1 MVKQSQQE
9 RKVPIKVLKKKKKKK
24 SKRWQLII
32 NGTLPINQIH
42 ESCHFKDRVS
52 SGSQQANDDKDL
64 GKRVRFIKQTA
75 ATSAKNKLTNNKDGK
90 CKCNFMVQ
98 IQTLVS
104 IFYSAIK
111 IFQKSG
117 WCAIVTALYQKPLH
131 PQ

>member
-1 MVKQSQQE
+1 MSHAISWTKL
-9 RKVPIKVLKKKKKKK
+9 VL
-24 SKRWQLII
+24 
-32 NGTLPINQIH
+32 
-42 ESCHFKDRVS
+42 E
-52 SGSQQANDDKDL
+52 ANKFTDDKDL

-111 IFQKSG
+111 IF
-117 WCAIVTALYQKPLH
+117 
-131 PQ
+131 